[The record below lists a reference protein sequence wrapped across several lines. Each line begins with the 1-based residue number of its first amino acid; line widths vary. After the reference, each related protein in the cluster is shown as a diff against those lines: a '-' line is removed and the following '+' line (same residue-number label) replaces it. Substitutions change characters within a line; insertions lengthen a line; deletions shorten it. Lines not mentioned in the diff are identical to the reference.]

1 MDATV
6 MWMYT
11 ALIWVTLI
19 DFSES
24 KRHSLQDY
32 QKRDGVRLIRPDRT
46 FPTKSRSLSV
56 VKCARSCSS
65 SKRMPFTCRAFYF
78 DQRNRKCHW
87 LSFDSYTAGIQTD
100 HNLNYDLYEKKDY
113 VKQCITGTGL
123 NYRGTISVTKT
134 KIKCQAWASTM
145 PHDHN
150 FLPARSKKEDL
161 RENHCRN
168 PDNETT
174 GPWCF
179 TTNPQIRH
187 QSCAIPQCS
196 EVECVTCNGEN
207 YRGPVDHTESGKE
220 CQRWNLME
228 PHRHP
233 FHPKRYPDKG
243 LNDNYC
249 RNPDSRL
256 RPWCYTLDPK
266 TPWEYCNIKPC
277 EPDAKADSDTTTTC
291 FRGRGEMYH
300 GTVGVTPS
308 GVKCQRWDSQ
318 FPHNHSYSPQNYK
331 CKDLRENFCRNPDGN
346 DLPWC
351 FTTDPKV
358 RKAFCTNIP
367 RCGTET
373 AETEDCYED
382 NGHKYRGHLSKT
394 RSGIHCA
401 PWDDHSRS
409 WERNS
414 TVLAAGLEMNFCRN
428 PDNDKHGPWCYTN
441 DSSVPWDYCMIKPCK
456 LPPSPG
462 KQKSDVSNVS
472 CFVHIKTRIIGGDQV
487 KIKEGSWMVS
497 IQKGNSHWCGGSL
510 IREDWVLTDR
520 QCFSS
525 CVPDLTEYSVR
536 MGFVNLNTWDRNVS
550 RKQELKIS
558 HVICGPEGSNLAMLK
573 LSQPAFQS
581 EYVRRIELP
590 VAGCTMKEGTNCTVF
605 GWGETK
611 GTGHEGVLKAV
622 QLPIVSNEKCHWYHR
637 GNLPITETKI
647 CAGGIKDKGV
657 CERDYG
663 GPLVCQEGGS
673 KVILGVSI
681 HGRGCARANRPA
693 VFVNVPYY
701 TQWIHKVFRYY
712 SNLENNY

>member
-32 QKRDGVRLIRPDRT
+32 QKRDGLRLIRPDRT

-78 DQRNRKCHW
+78 DQKNRKCHW
-87 LSFDSYTAGIQTD
+87 LSFDSYTPGIQTD

-150 FLPARSKKEDL
+150 FLPARNKKEDL

-196 EVECVTCNGEN
+196 EVECVTCNGES

-249 RNPDSRL
+249 RNPDS
-256 RPWCYTLDPK
+256 
-266 TPWEYCNIKPC
+266 
-277 EPDAKADSDTTTTC
+277 
-291 FRGRGEMYH
+291 
-300 GTVGVTPS
+300 
-308 GVKCQRWDSQ
+308 
-318 FPHNHSYSPQNYK
+318 
-331 CKDLRENFCRNPDGN
+331 
-346 DLPWC
+346 
-351 FTTDPKV
+351 
-358 RKAFCTNIP
+358 
-367 RCGTET
+367 
-373 AETEDCYED
+373 
-382 NGHKYRGHLSKT
+382 HLSKT
-394 RSGIHCA
+394 RSGIQCA

-409 WERNS
+409 WEQNS
-414 TVLAAGLEMNFCRN
+414 TVLNAGLEMNFCRN

-462 KQKSDVSNVS
+462 KPKSDVSNVS

-536 MGFVNLNTWDRNVS
+536 MGFVNLNAWDRNVS

-590 VAGCTMKEGTNCTVF
+590 VAGCSMKEGTNCTVF

-663 GPLVCQEGGS
+663 GPLMCQEGGS

-693 VFVNVPYY
+693 IFVNVPYY